1 MTATTELLCRYEIPD
16 DVFRQMPE
24 AVVIA
29 IKGGRAMKTFAP
41 TESDQEARRPA
52 AATSASQE
60 NHTAEWDD
68 SRPEGSAQRTQ
79 ADTMNQSSQVR
90 AHFGLSQTIDA
101 SPHTVAQMKQLR
113 SMFGEA
119 AQRKGGPE
127 EEELQMKADPVV
139 LQGRG
144 IEEDDLLQGKFERSL
159 QAKFATVQR
168 VGEPEEDLLQGKF
181 DSGAGKPLQA
191 KPEAVTN
198 RTGLPDQLKAGIES
212 LSGMDMSDVRV
223 HPNSAKPA
231 QLDALAYA
239 QGNDIHLG
247 PGQEQHLP
255 HEAWHVVQQR
265 QGRVKPTMQAKGTAI
280 NDDQGLEQEAD
291 VMGARA
297 NQAGRQS
304 LSMTEVSGSHAAT
317 GGPSLAITQRRR
329 DIAGRKRLNRQVTRA
344 MRLIQAGGPV
354 GNNATQ
360 AEVQAHDAAMNPGQH
375 HVMRVV
381 RRSNLIADLQQRK
394 LDHATNNIRDST
406 ALNDPANAGNAGL
419 IAQLARRSM
428 DHA

>member
-1 MTATTELLCRYEIPD
+1 
-16 DVFRQMPE
+16 
-24 AVVIA
+24 
-29 IKGGRAMKTFAP
+29 MKTFAP
-41 TESDQEARRPA
+41 IESDQEARRPA
-52 AATSASQE
+52 ASNLTSHAKR
-60 NHTAEWDD
+60 TTEWAD
-68 SRPEGSAQRTQ
+68 SRSEGNAQRTQ
-79 ADTMNQSSQVR
+79 ADTIHQSPQVW

-101 SPHTVAQMKQLR
+101 SPHTVVQMKQLR

-127 EEELQMKADPVV
+127 EEDLQKKADPAV

-144 IEEDDLLQGKFERSL
+144 IEEAELLQGKFEGVQKQALEEEGLL
-159 QAKFATVQR
+159 QGKFEPIQR
-168 VGEPEEDLLQGKF
+168 QGSEEEDLLQGKF
-181 DSGAGKPLQA
+181 AAVQRVGEPEKELLQGKFETATGKPLQA
-191 KPEAVTN
+191 KPEPVSN

-212 LSGMDMSDVRV
+212 LSGMDMSDVQV

-291 VMGARA
+291 VMGAQA
-297 NQAGRQS
+297 TQAGRKS
-304 LSMTEVSGSHAAT
+304 LSKSEASGSRSAV

-329 DIAGRKRLNRQVTRA
+329 DIAGRKRLNKQVTRA
-344 MRLIQAGGPV
+344 MRLIQAGGPA

-360 AEVQAHDAAMNPGQH
+360 AEVQAHDEAMNPGQH
-375 HVMRVV
+375 HAMRVV

-406 ALNDPANAGNAGL
+406 VLNDPANADNAGL
-419 IAQLARRSM
+419 IAQLVRDSL